1 MVPDGCCHTI
11 WTKEYR
17 GWKKLDGC
25 SIVEDTMID
34 VLPIESTNWQKA
46 IISPNTTLVFDQ
58 GVVLWEN
65 PRTNGEEQ

>member
-1 MVPDGCCHTI
+1 MAPDGCCHTI

-34 VLPIESTNWQKA
+34 ALPIESSNWQKA
-46 IISPNTTLVFDQ
+46 IISPNATLVFD
-58 GVVLWEN
+58 
-65 PRTNGEEQ
+65 